1 MAADKAHPITEG
13 ILHDDQD
20 RRSRSES
27 LNDSGQSVLEF
38 LLVLPVLMTIVMLII
53 RVNTAIQMSIVDQKY
68 ARAQTLFIAGNAAE
82 YPIRAAVVADLAQV
96 GMNQLVVG
104 VSEDPPRDPNGGEG
118 DQKVSASTY
127 YIGRRPGGMNESPDA
142 GDAITKRVTIRV
154 RNTVTLCLPMIYM
167 DKKPA
172 FEFNVG
178 GGGSPKYNYKEDP
191 SYWQFCSSKLEQ
203 NG

>member
-1 MAADKAHPITEG
+1 MGFTIMAADKTLQNKET
-13 ILHDDQD
+13 ILDD
-20 RRSRSES
+20 
-27 LNDSGQSVLEF
+27 DSGQSVLEF

-68 ARAQTLFIAGNAAE
+68 ARAQTLFITGNAAE
-82 YPIRAAVVADLAQV
+82 YPLRAAVVSDLAQS

-127 YIGRRPGGMNESPDA
+127 YIGRRPGGMSENSDS
-142 GDAITKRVTIRV
+142 GDDISKRVTIRV
-154 RNTVTLCLPMIYM
+154 RNTVTLCLPMINL
-167 DKKPA
+167 DGKPA
-172 FEFNVG
+172 FDFNVG

-191 SYWQFCSSKLEQ
+191 RSWQFCSSKLEQ
-203 NG
+203 RG